1 MVAWRISAALLD
13 QIKWTKSGG
22 TSRTSHRFV
31 IKLDHLLN
39 NLDDNIQLE
48 KATKKRRGG
57 YASLGNSD
65 DVPPWL
71 ERTVAI
77 FDSVDQ
83 STTRTLS
90 HPVPVSNSGRKLRD
104 RTKLNSAQN
113 ERKLSEPEKR
123 KTLTRSTDSG
133 SSRKPSVPIDSTPCR
148 AELVSQSSPVASQ
161 PDISLDS
168 SPTNMSKIELNK
180 LETSTPYQKQVPKVT
195 LKLGKKPEEVGSK
208 YTETH

>member
-1 MVAWRISAALLD
+1 VVVWRISAALPD

-31 IKLDHLLN
+31 IKLDRPLN

-48 KATKKRRGG
+48 KATKKRRGR
-57 YASLGNSD
+57 ASLGNND
-65 DVPPWL
+65 NVPTWL

-77 FDSVDQ
+77 FDSIDQ
-83 STTRTLS
+83 STTRMSS

-104 RTKLNSAQN
+104 RAKLNNAQN

-123 KTLTRSTDSG
+123 KTLPKFTDSG
-133 SSRKPSVPIDSTPCR
+133 SSRKPSLPTDSAPCR
-148 AELVSQSSPVASQ
+148 TELISQPSLVASQ
-161 PDISLDS
+161 SDISLDS
-168 SPTNMSKIELNK
+168 SPTNVSKTELNK
-180 LETSTPYQKQVPKVT
+180 LETSTPYQKQVPKVI
-195 LKLGKKPEEVGSK
+195 LKLGKKPEEVGTN